1 MAWTGFT
8 RSGNVT
14 RFVAPTLG
22 VRRAFVDSARAAR
35 YVPFGAVRV
44 GPYFTRSTAYGSST
58 VLGANATV
66 GVEVARVATLSA
78 RYDAVPGRAKA
89 VSNLSLRV
97 MVGVPVSRG
106 PVTRAKMR
114 DDVPAPGRLV
124 DVDGHRMHLVCLG
137 SGSPTVVFDSGLSDS
152 WLSWIKVQP
161 AVARQTRACSY
172 DRAGIGY
179 SDPGPT
185 PRTSDRIADE
195 LHALLSAGGV
205 DGPYVLV
212 GHSFGGLNMRLF
224 ASRYPEQ
231 VAGLVLVD
239 ASHPDQVER
248 LPAELQA
255 LSSRASETYL
265 QLATRAEHGERLPP
279 VVENLPIAVASRT
292 AWYRAL
298 YEELRSFDESATQV
312 RNSTRP
318 LDVPVVVISAG
329 RHSQRGIRGRTAA
342 QFERAWAEL
351 QSDMVRLSPQG
362 SQRIAVRS
370 RHYVQRDEPHV
381 VIEAILAIVRGCVDH
396 RPRVS
401 SPRLS

>member
-1 MAWTGFT
+1 
-8 RSGNVT
+8 
-14 RFVAPTLG
+14 
-22 VRRAFVDSARAAR
+22 
-35 YVPFGAVRV
+35 
-44 GPYFTRSTAYGSST
+44 
-58 VLGANATV
+58 
-66 GVEVARVATLSA
+66 
-78 RYDAVPGRAKA
+78 
-89 VSNLSLRV
+89 
-97 MVGVPVSRG
+97 
-106 PVTRAKMR
+106 
-114 DDVPAPGRLV
+114 
-124 DVDGHRMHLVCLG
+124 MHLVCLG

-179 SDPGPT
+179 SDPGPAPA
-185 PRTSDRIADE
+185 PRTSDRIAGE

-224 ASRYPEQ
+224 ASRYAEQ

-255 LSSRASETYL
+255 LSSRASATYL
-265 QLATRAEHGERLPP
+265 QLATRVEHGERLPP

-298 YEELRSFDESATQV
+298 YEEFRSFDESATQV

-351 QSDMVRLSPQG
+351 QSDLVRLSPQG
-362 SQRIAVRS
+362 SQRIAARS

-381 VIEAILAIVRGCVDH
+381 VIEAILEVVRGGH
-396 RPRVS
+396 RRPSAEPQGR
-401 SPRLS
+401 